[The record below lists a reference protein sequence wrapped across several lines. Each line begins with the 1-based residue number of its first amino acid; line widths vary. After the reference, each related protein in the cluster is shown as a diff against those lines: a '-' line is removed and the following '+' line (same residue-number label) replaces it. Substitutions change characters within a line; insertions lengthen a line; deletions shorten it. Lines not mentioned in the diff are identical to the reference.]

1 MADTL
6 RNRIRKAWNVFNG
19 KDENTY
25 VPPPNIGVGYGS
37 RPYHNRMRFGN
48 ERTIVTSIYNRIA
61 IDVASLD
68 IRHVTLDSENRYLET
83 VESGL
88 NECLTLSANM
98 DQTARSFWIDVVM
111 SMFDEGV
118 VGIVPIETSQDVRYT
133 DSYDIYSMR
142 TCKILEWYPEHVK
155 IRVYDQRSGKRR
167 DTIVEKRNIAI
178 VENPL
183 YAIVNEQN
191 STMQRLIRKL
201 RLLDS
206 VDDRAS
212 SNSLDLIIQ
221 LPYTIKSPAR
231 KQQAEQRRKDIEN
244 QLANSAY
251 GVAYTD
257 ATEKVTQLNRSLDNN
272 LLKQIEYYQNMLY
285 SQLGITTEVLNG
297 TADDKTML
305 NYQNRTVEPVIAA
318 ICDELK
324 RKFLTPTART
334 QGQSIEFFKDPF
346 RLVPVSDIAE
356 IADKFTRNEIGTPN
370 EIRQVIGWK
379 PSMDPNAD
387 QLRNRNLN
395 QSDAQL
401 EDQYGVESNAQNEE
415 HSSEESP
422 QDSESIT
429 PDTRISELSAYTDE

>member
-1 MADTL
+1 MGDTL

-37 RPYHNRMRFGN
+37 RPYSKRMRFGN

-61 IDVASLD
+61 IDVAALD
-68 IRHVTLDSENRYLET
+68 IRHVVLDDEGRYLST
-83 VESGL
+83 VNSSF
-88 NECLTLSANM
+88 NECLTLSANI

-118 VGIVPIETSQDVRYT
+118 VGIVPIETSENMNLT

-142 TCKILEWYPEHVK
+142 TCKILEWYPKHVK
-155 IRVYDQRSGKRR
+155 IRVYDQQTGRRR
-167 DTIVEKRNIAI
+167 DTIVEKRNVAI
-178 VENPL
+178 IENPL
-183 YAIVNEQN
+183 YSIVNEQN

-206 VDDRAS
+206 IDDRAS

-231 KQQAEQRRKDIEN
+231 KQQAEQRRKDIED
-244 QLANSAY
+244 QLSNSAY
-251 GVAYTD
+251 GIAYTD

-272 LLKQIEYYQNMLY
+272 LLKQIEYYQEMLY
-285 SQLGITTEVLNG
+285 SQLGITNEILNG
-297 TADDKTML
+297 TADEKTML
-305 NYQNRTVEPVIAA
+305 NYQNRTVEPIIAA
-318 ICDELK
+318 IADELK

-334 QGQSIEFFKDPF
+334 QRQSVEFFKDPF

-387 QLRNRNLN
+387 ELRNRNLN
-395 QSDAQL
+395 QSDEQL
-401 EDQYGVESNAQNEE
+401 KTQYTKQSDDKDIKNLQKDNIDDLSVYDEE
-415 HSSEESP
+415 
-422 QDSESIT
+422 
-429 PDTRISELSAYTDE
+429 

>member
-6 RNRIRKAWNVFNG
+6 RSRIRKAWNVFNG
-19 KDENTY
+19 KDEETY

-37 RPYHNRMRFGN
+37 RPYHNRMKFGN

-61 IDVASLD
+61 IDVSALD
-68 IRHVTLDSENRYLET
+68 IRHVVLDDEGRYLET
-83 VESGL
+83 KESAL

-118 VGIVPIETSQDVRYT
+118 VGIVPIETDGNPRYT

-155 IRVYDQRSGKRR
+155 IRVYDQRTGRRR

-178 VENPL
+178 IENPL

-231 KQQAEQRRKDIEN
+231 KQQAEQRRKDIED

-285 SQLGITTEVLNG
+285 SQLGITNEVLNG
-297 TADDKTML
+297 TADEKTML

-334 QGQSIEFFKDPF
+334 QRQSIEFFKDPF

-379 PSMDPNAD
+379 PAMDPNAD

-395 QSDAQL
+395 QSDAQI
-401 EDQYGVESNAQNEE
+401 EDQYGAEPDAQNEE
-415 HSSEESP
+415 YLDEEIP
-422 QDSESIT
+422 QKSKSIT
-429 PDTRISELSAYTDE
+429 PDTRISELSAYANE